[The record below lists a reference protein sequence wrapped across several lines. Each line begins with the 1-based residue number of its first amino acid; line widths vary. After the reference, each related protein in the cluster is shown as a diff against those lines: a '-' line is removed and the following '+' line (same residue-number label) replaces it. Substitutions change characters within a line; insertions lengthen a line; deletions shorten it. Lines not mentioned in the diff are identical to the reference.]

1 VDAKAA
7 KGENQKSSPH
17 NIRTSSNVEKLRTTV
32 EDEVTSLTAALTRI
46 HSVMESKILGNDDK
60 MDECKTLV
68 KQIED
73 ALVEKQEIL
82 NTINTT
88 QRRKIPS
95 SLTVSSGEM
104 MNKELNP
111 ATKTYVDDNIAI
123 PFQKNVSLIKKGGF
137 GVENSR
143 GDSSDAP
150 ESPTIVD
157 KSYNYPSIEEDDD
170 VVESAYL
177 SVIEVLHSS
186 GQDSSNKSVN
196 HHSEELDVSVWSFSA
211 VGKDYDKNASIE
223 IGNTTNI
230 ADFDT
235 SDDIL
240 TDAEQDVHRCIWK
253 ESPQKSLNSFQSD
266 DAVITRI
273 ESEPQRMFTVIE
285 PTDVEAEA
293 GPISSNIVVE
303 KFPPRQTSV
312 ERHGL
317 RQKGNH
323 IDTIVQPNAST
334 KCGCVIM

>member
-1 VDAKAA
+1 
-7 KGENQKSSPH
+7 
-17 NIRTSSNVEKLRTTV
+17 
-32 EDEVTSLTAALTRI
+32 
-46 HSVMESKILGNDDK
+46 MESKILGNDDK

-95 SLTVSSGEM
+95 ITISSGEVM
-104 MNKELNP
+104 MNKEMNP

-123 PFQKNVSLIKKGGF
+123 PFQKNVSLIEKGDF
-137 GVENSR
+137 DVENR
-143 GDSSDAP
+143 HGDSSDAP
-150 ESPTIVD
+150 ESPTNVD
-157 KSYNYPSIEEDDD
+157 KSYNYPSIEEDDN

-177 SVIEVLHSS
+177 NVIEVLHSS

-293 GPISSNIVVE
+293 GPISSNIVVG
-303 KFPPRQTSV
+303 KLPPRQTSV
-312 ERHGL
+312 ERHGI
-317 RQKGNH
+317 RQKGNN
-323 IDTIVQPNAST
+323 IDPIVQPNAST